1 MAAKKKRLP
10 KEIKQLLEAG
20 DIEEL
25 KKQLALCEPNAI
37 SGKYGSNIFS
47 LTPLPRELAVWAQQ
61 QGADVNF
68 KDYYE
73 KTPIFLQVSAW
84 NGDAQL
90 LIDLG
95 ADVHVAQYDGT
106 TPLHLASIYGRTQAV
121 KALLAAGAEVDART
135 AGHADSLTPLEMT
148 IRQQRLPLLPLY
160 QVCVLLLDAGAE
172 MTPRC
177 RQWVVKE
184 LERFQRNRLCIK
196 NLEFLAQQ
204 VEGMERLCQLF
215 HVSPAPEPPVHDG
228 VSPIVITE
236 EGFAARFK
244 KLWEYLIPP
253 AGRAR
258 TAQGEAVR
266 IAGRIDDEL
275 MRNGGANWDKD
286 YREMLKKLPE
296 YLRLGTPLPEQDLA
310 EAERLARFL
319 QSGRPDG
326 EASQALCAYAVAWV
340 MQNPEV
346 IPPLEG
352 NYKR

>member
-1 MAAKKKRLP
+1 MATKRKRLP

-37 SGKYGSNIFS
+37 NGKYGSNIFS

-172 MTPRC
+172 MTQRC

-184 LERFQRNRLCIK
+184 LERFQRNRPCIK

-204 VEGMERLCQLF
+204 VEGMDGSASCSM
-215 HVSPAPEPPVHDG
+215 SPPPR
-228 VSPIVITE
+228 SPLSTT
-236 EGFAARFK
+236 GS
-244 KLWEYLIPP
+244 PP
-253 AGRAR
+253 SSSPRRA
-258 TAQGEAVR
+258 
-266 IAGRIDDEL
+266 
-275 MRNGGANWDKD
+275 
-286 YREMLKKLPE
+286 LPP
-296 YLRLGTPLPEQDLA
+296 GSKSCGST
-310 EAERLARFL
+310 
-319 QSGRPDG
+319 
-326 EASQALCAYAVAWV
+326 
-340 MQNPEV
+340 
-346 IPPLEG
+346 
-352 NYKR
+352 

>member
-1 MAAKKKRLP
+1 MATKRKRLP

-37 SGKYGSNIFS
+37 NGKYGSNIFS

-106 TPLHLASIYGRTQAV
+106 TPLHLAALYGRTEAV

-135 AGHADSLTPLEMT
+135 AGHAGSLTPLEMT

-172 MTPRC
+172 MTQRC
-177 RQWVVKE
+177 RQGVVKE
-184 LERFQRNRLCIK
+184 LEQFQRNRPCIK
-196 NLEFLAQQ
+196 NPEFLAQQ
-204 VEGMERLCQLF
+204 
-215 HVSPAPEPPVHDG
+215 
-228 VSPIVITE
+228 E
-236 EGFAARFK
+236 EG
-244 KLWEYLIPP
+244 PP
-253 AGRAR
+253 
-258 TAQGEAVR
+258 
-266 IAGRIDDEL
+266 
-275 MRNGGANWDKD
+275 
-286 YREMLKKLPE
+286 EMG
-296 YLRLGTPLPEQDLA
+296 YSRS
-310 EAERLARFL
+310 RR
-319 QSGRPDG
+319 
-326 EASQALCAYAVAWV
+326 
-340 MQNPEV
+340 
-346 IPPLEG
+346 
-352 NYKR
+352 